1 MTRRFSNSFCHFFV
15 NLVLCSLICG
25 AGWSPVF
32 AQVADDEAAAVE
44 DSQTSEESAA
54 EESTE
59 EVAEQKDADADADAA
74 EDSEAESAPP
84 KMSESEVKAK
94 VAELLKLLE
103 SRDEAERDKAEAELV
118 EIGSAA
124 LGQLPTVTVDT
135 AEEMRARLNRV
146 RKKLEKAAAESI
158 LVGSR
163 VTISGEMKLSE
174 ALAELEKQT
183 ENKLLDFRDQFSQP
197 QLDPAL
203 KLELDDVP
211 YWNAL
216 NTVLEQ
222 AGLQLYA
229 YTNEPNTLG
238 YVARS
243 GELTEAGQ
251 AAATELFRMEV
262 IRLQAIRDL
271 RDEQNQGLVMTVEVT
286 WEPRL
291 TPISI
296 SQSLAGLSVKDE
308 KGNELKPLANRGITN
323 LSVQAGIQSVELEL
337 PFELPKREIQK
348 VSLAG
353 ELNAVVPA
361 GNMTLEFD
369 DLDNARETTKGGG
382 ALSVILLRARKSQ
395 GLYDLRLLLRFGEA
409 SEEMRMQ
416 RGWVYSN
423 EAYLLDPDGEQVE
436 YAGLENFRENQNEIG
451 LSYKYDIPG
460 DLKGYKFVYKSPSS
474 VLNVPVKYEIKDI
487 VLP

>member
-1 MTRRFSNSFCHFFV
+1 M
-15 NLVLCSLICG
+15 
-25 AGWSPVF
+25 
-32 AQVADDEAAAVE
+32 
-44 DSQTSEESAA
+44 
-54 EESTE
+54 
-59 EVAEQKDADADADAA
+59 
-74 EDSEAESAPP
+74 
-84 KMSESEVKAK
+84 
-94 VAELLKLLE
+94 
-103 SRDEAERDKAEAELV
+103 
-118 EIGSAA
+118 
-124 LGQLPTVTVDT
+124 
-135 AEEMRARLNRV
+135 

-163 VTISGEMKLSE
+163 VTLAGEMKLSE

-183 ENKLLDFRDQFSQP
+183 KNKLVDFRDQFSQP

-203 KLELDDVP
+203 KLELKDVP
-211 YWNAL
+211 YWTAL

-243 GELTEAGQ
+243 GELTAAGQ

-271 RDEQNQGLVMTVEVT
+271 RDEQNQGLVLTVEVT

-296 SQSLAGLSVKDE
+296 SQSLSNLKVKDD
-308 KGNELKPLANRGITN
+308 KGNSLKPLSSRGITN
-323 LSVQAGIQSVELEL
+323 LSVQPGIQSVELEL
-337 PFELPKREIQK
+337 PFELPSREIQK

-423 EAYLLDPDGEQVE
+423 EAYLLDPEGEQVE
-436 YAGLENFRENQNEIG
+436 YAGLENFRENQDEIG

-474 VLNVPVKYEIKDI
+474 VLNVPVKYEIKEI